1 MMKIY
6 DARDNTTLCLVSD
19 NIDSLCRFIV
29 DREMEKLNESYSEL
43 VFVTDYARYY
53 DGTPMADNN
62 FSFFFHKDDETSVV
76 TALIEY
82 PGIFRNYDDFNE
94 NLSDYLLE
102 YMNLDLCKYAEE
114 LDISFNEAM
123 VIFSLLHELSHMKQ
137 CMYDVNRFGDFISAR
152 ADQDSKNEIEDDG
165 NSLTEEQRFLYYRGL
180 KTERYA
186 DSNAIILKKKYK
198 SVMKYFL
205 EKIVEKI

>member
-1 MMKIY
+1 M
-6 DARDNTTLCLVSD
+6 DTE
-19 NIDSLCRFIV
+19 NIVVCDEEINYLLENV
-29 DREMEKLNESYSEL
+29 NYVEGTAEEL

-102 YMNLDLCKYAEE
+102 YMNFDLCKYAEE

-137 CMYDVNRFGDFISAR
+137 CMYDVRVIAVV
-152 ADQDSKNEIEDDG
+152 
-165 NSLTEEQRFLYYRGL
+165 TYLYNTPEGFRD
-180 KTERYA
+180 R
-186 DSNAIILKKKYK
+186 
-198 SVMKYFL
+198 
-205 EKIVEKI
+205 